1 MAKVNNMTHIV
12 IWTSFGFDS
21 QTMSVLSEGRCLY
34 MLYYTLS
41 WEIGLYG
48 FNERDKVKTASL
60 SSIAT

>member
-21 QTMSVLSEGRCLY
+21 QTMSVLSEGRCFY
-34 MLYYTLS
+34 MYYTLS

-48 FNERDKVKTASL
+48 FNERDKVKTASI